1 MSRQTVPTSAFSL
14 TSKTV
19 INMKMNYAAMAFA
32 LAGLCIASCSK
43 EQMDEG
49 RIEPSSEKVELRIA
63 AGEPG
68 TKTTFT
74 DPAGGDYN
82 VKWQDNTDK
91 IGLFIAKNTVN
102 AEAGLTRTKEG
113 KAYFLSEV
121 SGYEAG
127 NILYAYYP
135 YAASSEG
142 ETIAATAVKLT
153 IPAEQTQT
161 NGFNGSYDPMVA
173 VPVELP
179 AQGNA
184 VEEPLKFRHLGAMVE
199 LKVKSA
205 EKHVGESITS
215 VSFTARD
222 GKKVAGE
229 FNFDLTKVAETGALA
244 EYAGSSETV
253 TVTLEKPVALT
264 DKGVSVSLFMT
275 VIPGSYT
282 GVFTVTTSSAVAT
295 EEGEPT
301 VKTHTY
307 SYASGYE
314 YKRASVTRYTLDL
327 DNAKAMANEIRTV
340 ADWEA
345 FVDAVK
351 GGADYAGKVVS
362 LINDITAEN
371 LSVATGTFNGKFAGN
386 GHSIT
391 QTANTRPLFETL
403 GENAEVTNLTL
414 AGAFASFEKP
424 YEWGNAALAKVNL
437 GTVSNVTVNCP
448 VSLKLTDEPS
458 LFGSIVAQNGGTL
471 KDCTND
477 GNVSLTINIAEN
489 RPNEEEVA
497 IANLG
502 GGVAAYGHTLAPLDE
517 KSGLYTTDANC
528 RPGKFRNCVNN
539 GNISVTASGNGDGQ
553 LKVLGVSTY
562 GGICGIVELDGVVF
576 ENCRNTGAISRISA
590 GEGSIDASSCV
601 GGILGRCAGTFA
613 LSWTHTNGQIYIN
626 VNKSYEV
633 SLSNCVNSGNLMLR
647 CRHSDGVNPDKN
659 GARLDNVGGIAGAM
673 FGKDDKKSKI
683 EKCVNN
689 GTVSGGWSNGVNTT
703 VLGGIAGCAK
713 NVEMVGCTADGSL
726 SAVENTCVGAAGGFA
741 GFVFKGVSVSG
752 ASSCGAAFKL
762 AKVNK
767 NLAMLWGFAFGNVQ
781 TNATIDGASFG
792 CSANIDGTELEL
804 TADNFKDYL
813 CNTGSKVQPTVTNCT
828 WSK

>member
-386 GHSIT
+386 GHTIT

-403 GENAEVTNLTL
+403 GDKAEVAGLTL

-448 VSLKLTDEPS
+448 VNNVTVKEAMLIGAL
-458 LFGSIVAQNGGTL
+458 VAQNGGTL
-471 KDCTND
+471 QNCKNLGDIVLKVHN
-477 GNVSLTINIAEN
+477 
-489 RPNEEEVA
+489 PNTDKH

-502 GGVAAYGHTLAPLDE
+502 GGLAAFGNTMGEVVASSGIYGKNAVL
-517 KSGLYTTDANC
+517 K
-528 RPGKFRNCVNN
+528 PGKFIGCSNE
-539 GNISVTASGNGDGQ
+539 GNISVTASAEQ
-553 LKVLGVSTY
+553 EKMIVGVSVY
-562 GGICGIVELDGVVF
+562 GGICGSVQADGAIF
-576 ENCRNTGAISRISA
+576 NGCTNTGDISRVSNKEASA
-590 GEGSIDASSCV
+590 GASTSV
-601 GGILGRCAGTFA
+601 GGILGCCNAANYANNGDQEYVNVGGDGAGISVTI
-613 LSWTHTNGQIYIN
+613 TNCSNAGQLFSSCRHNGY
-626 VNKSYEV
+626 VGKG
-633 SLSNCVNSGNLMLR
+633 NSGA
-647 CRHSDGVNPDKN
+647 RH
-659 GARLDNVGGIAGAM
+659 DNVGGIVGAVIGGDDEAKRSSIIGCHNAG
-673 FGKDDKKSKI
+673 I
-683 EKCVNN
+683 
-689 GTVSGGWSNGVNTT
+689 VSGGWGGNVNTT
-703 VLGGIAGCAK
+703 VLGGIAGLAK
-713 NVEMVGCTADGSL
+713 NVKIEGCESVGTLKNDDSH
-726 SAVENTCVGAAGGFA
+726 CVGAVGGFA
-741 GFVFKGVSVSG
+741 AYVIKNVSVNG
-752 ASSCGAAFKL
+752 GTCTASFELK
-762 AKVNK
+762 KK
-767 NLAMLWGFAFGNVQ
+767 NDNFFWGLAFGNVKE
-781 TNATIDGASFG
+781 NASIDGASFG
-792 CSANIDGTELEL
+792 CSANIDGTDIELSE
-804 TADNFKDYL
+804 TSFVDYI
-813 CNTGSKVQPTVTNCT
+813 CNQGSNVQPTGTETCT